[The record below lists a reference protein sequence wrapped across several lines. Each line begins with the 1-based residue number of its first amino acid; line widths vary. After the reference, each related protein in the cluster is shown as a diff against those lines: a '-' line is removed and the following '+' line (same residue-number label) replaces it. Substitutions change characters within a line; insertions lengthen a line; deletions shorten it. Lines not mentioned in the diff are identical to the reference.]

1 MWRFIPRLTVL
12 AATIALASMAA
23 QADEPQASAEK
34 LGKVSFPTSCDP
46 RVQPLFERGVAMLHS
61 YWFSEGG
68 KTFNAVIEQDPNC
81 AIAYWGLAVNLLGN
95 SLAGAPPL
103 RDLQAGL
110 QAVTKAQA
118 IGAKT
123 PRERDWIDA
132 IGAYYRD
139 HDRLTVD
146 ARLQAYTDALQAMT
160 QRWPDDDEVW
170 TYYALALQASAPVT
184 DRSYA
189 NQRKSAAILERLYAK
204 NPQHP
209 GAAHYLIHAY
219 DYPPL
224 AEKGLAAAS
233 KYAGIAPAAP
243 HARHMPS
250 HIYSMLGHWQA
261 SITSNLAAL
270 ELQPDYYHALDF
282 VVYAHLQLAQDAK
295 ARALIDQGVAEA
307 QRKAPTLRGYKNSV
321 AAMPARYAIERADWK
336 AASAL
341 PVTTNNWAYADSI
354 TRFARG
360 LGMARSGDLAGAR
373 QELEVL
379 KTQRQELEKASESYW
394 AARTDEAMSAVAAW
408 IAQAEGDGARAEQLM
423 RAAADGEDGS
433 IKNVAMENRL
443 FPLRE
448 LLADLLALQ
457 GKAGPALREY
467 EAALREYPNRLHGLH
482 GAAQAAQA
490 VGQRDKAADYYKRLL
505 ALTQNADSARPEM
518 ATAKA
523 YLASR

>member
-1 MWRFIPRLTVL
+1 MWRFIPRVTVL

-23 QADEPQASAEK
+23 QADEPYASAEK

-46 RVQPLFERGVAMLHS
+46 KVQALFERGVAMLHS

-95 SLAGAPPL
+95 SLAAPPPL

-110 QAVTKAQA
+110 QAVAKAQA

-123 PRERDWIDA
+123 ARERDWIDA

-139 HDRLTVD
+139 HDKLSID

-160 QRWPDDDEVW
+160 QRYPDDDEVG

-189 NQRKSAAILERLYAK
+189 NQRKSAVILERLYAK

-224 AEKGLAAAS
+224 AEKGLTAAS

-261 SITSNLAAL
+261 SIASNLAAL

-295 ARALIDQGVAEA
+295 ARALIDQGVADA

-321 AAMPARYAIERADWK
+321 AAMPARYALERADWK
-336 AASAL
+336 AAAAL
-341 PVTTNNWAYADSI
+341 PVTSNNWAYADSI

-373 QELEVL
+373 LEIDTL
-379 KTQRQELEKASESYW
+379 KTLRQELEKSNDSYW

-408 IAQAEGDGARAEQLM
+408 VAQAEGNPVRAEQLM
-423 RAAADGEDGS
+423 RAAADGEDAS

-448 LLADLLALQ
+448 LLAELLALQ
-457 GKAGPALREY
+457 GKSGAALREY
-467 EAALREYPNRLHGLH
+467 EAALREYPNRFHGLH
-482 GAAQAAQA
+482 GAALAAQA
-490 VGQRDKAADYYKRLL
+490 AGQRDKAADYYKRLV
-505 ALTQNADSARPEM
+505 ALTQDADNARPEM
-518 ATAKA
+518 AAAKA
-523 YLASR
+523 YLAAR